1 MCMSYRLS
9 FDEPLPKT
17 LNATAL
23 ELFEHATGAVRDDMA
38 DDPVEA
44 VHEVRKDLKKARSML
59 RLVRPAIP
67 GKVYRRENRRLRDAA
82 RDISGARDADVMVET
97 VDKLAE
103 RYVGRLPKRAFTT
116 LRRRL
121 AKDATGSSQLAGSE
135 ELLGALEAARAR
147 VGEWTP
153 EGCDGSTLRA
163 GAIRAYTRGRDA
175 LAAAE
180 RDPSAE
186 NLHEWRKRVKDLWY
200 HQRLLRNAWKDPL
213 KTMAGE
219 SHRLADLLGDDHDL
233 AVLADR
239 LGGSAE
245 LTDGSALLDR
255 ETMLTLI
262 AERRGELQAEA
273 LDLGRRVYAEKPKA
287 YGRRLA
293 RYMGAARADRPAPV
307 SAPQ

>member
-1 MCMSYRLS
+1 MSYRLS

-17 LNATAL
+17 LNTTAL
-23 ELFEHATGAVRDDMA
+23 ELFEHAAAAVRDDMA
-38 DDPVEA
+38 DDPVGA
-44 VHEVRKDLKKARSML
+44 VHEVRKDLKKARSLL

-67 GKVYRRENRRLRDAA
+67 GKVYRRENRRLRDTA
-82 RDISGARDADVMVET
+82 RGIAGARDADVLVET

-121 AKDATGSSQLAGSE
+121 AKEATASSQLAGSE
-135 ELLGALEAARAR
+135 ELIGALEAARAR
-147 VGEWTP
+147 VGTWTP
-153 EGCDGSTLRA
+153 DGCDGATLRA
-163 GAIRAYTRGRDA
+163 GAVRAYSRGRDA

-200 HQRLLRNAWKDPL
+200 HQRLLRNAWEKPL

-233 AVLADR
+233 AVLSDR
-239 LGGSAE
+239 LAGSAE
-245 LTDGSALLDR
+245 LTDGSASLDR
-255 ETMLTLI
+255 ETFLSLV

-273 LDLGRRVYAEKPKA
+273 LDLGRRVYAERPKA

-293 RYMGAARADRPAPV
+293 RYVDVARADRPAAVP
-307 SAPQ
+307 APL